1 MILLDDRD
9 IISLFNQRNERAIH
23 ETHKKYS
30 SYLLTIAK
38 NILKSR
44 EDSQECLN
52 DTYLAAWNTIP
63 PQLPQR
69 FACYLAKI
77 TRDISIDCLRKRSAN
92 KRLISEYA
100 VSLSELEDA
109 VPSRES
115 TDATLD
121 SKELAAAIGAYLKE
135 ISEDMC
141 NVFVWRYYYCDS
153 VKSIADYTG
162 WSVSKVTSMLYRAR
176 EGLKKHLES
185 EDIYI

>member
-1 MILLDDRD
+1 MQLDDRD
-9 IISLFNQRNERAIH
+9 IINLFNLRDERAIH
-23 ETHKKYS
+23 ETHRKYS

-63 PQLPQR
+63 PKLPQK
-69 FACYLAKI
+69 FSCYLAKI
-77 TRDISIDCLRKRSAN
+77 TRDISIDCLRKRSSA
-92 KRLISEYA
+92 KRQLSEYS
-100 VSLSELEDA
+100 VSLSELEEA
-109 VPSRES
+109 VPSCES
-115 TDATLD
+115 TESAFDT
-121 SKELAAAIGAYLKE
+121 KVLAEAIGAYLKA

-141 NVFVWRYYYCDS
+141 NVFIWRYYYCDS

-185 EDIYI
+185 EEIFI

>member
-1 MILLDDRD
+1 MQLDDRD
-9 IISLFNQRNERAIH
+9 IISLFNQRNELAIH

-30 SYLLTIAK
+30 AYLLTIAK

-63 PQLPQR
+63 PQLPQK
-69 FACYLAKI
+69 FSCYLAKI
-77 TRDISIDCLRKRSAN
+77 TRDISIDRLRKRSAN

-100 VSLSELEDA
+100 VSLSELEEA
-109 VPSRES
+109 VPSGES
-115 TDATLD
+115 AEAALD
-121 SKELAAAIGAYLKE
+121 SKELAAAIGAYLKTL
-135 ISEDMC
+135 SEDMC
-141 NVFVWRYYYCDS
+141 NVFIWRYYYCDS
-153 VKSIADYTG
+153 IKSIADYTG

>member
-1 MILLDDRD
+1 MQLDDRD
-9 IISLFNQRNERAIH
+9 IINLFNLRDERAIH
-23 ETHKKYS
+23 ETHRKYS

-63 PQLPQR
+63 PKLPQK
-69 FACYLAKI
+69 FSCYLAKI
-77 TRDISIDCLRKRSAN
+77 TRDISIDCLRKRSAA
-92 KRLISEYA
+92 KRQLSEYS
-100 VSLSELEDA
+100 VSLSELEEA
-109 VPSRES
+109 VPSCES
-115 TDATLD
+115 TEAVFDT
-121 SKELAAAIGAYLKE
+121 KILAEAIGTYLKA

-141 NVFVWRYYYCDS
+141 NVFIWRYYYCDS

-185 EDIYI
+185 EEIFI

>member
-1 MILLDDRD
+1 VILLDDRD

-100 VSLSELEDA
+100 ISLSELEDA

-121 SKELAAAIGAYLKE
+121 SKELAAAIGAYLKS

-141 NVFVWRYYYCDS
+141 NVFIWRYYYCDS